1 VLARIFHM
9 LVKEF
14 LQLRRDRYARIR
26 LVVPPLIQM
35 VMFGYAATFEVHNVA
50 TALLDRDNS
59 QESRDLVS
67 RFTASGRFEVIA
79 LARDEVELADLVD
92 RGQATIA
99 IQIHSGFAQQLRKG
113 VTAPVQLIVDGTN
126 SNTALIALGY
136 VNRIAT
142 TFASE
147 YASNAVA
154 RVAPARLR
162 IIPNV
167 ELEERPWYNPGFE
180 SRWFF
185 VPGVIGSLMLVI
197 TVNLTAFAVVR
208 EREIGTLEQ
217 VMVSPIR
224 PMEFILGKT
233 LPSFLVGLS
242 EAALITVVGILWFRV
257 PFRGDPVVLLLGVSL
272 FLTCTLGMGLLIS
285 TLCKTQQQ
293 AFASSFFILMPGFTL
308 SGFSFPIASMPPAM
322 QWLTYLN
329 PLRFLLVVLR
339 GTFLKGVGL
348 RVLWPQMLAM
358 AVIGASVLSVSVF
371 RFRKSLD

>member
-1 VLARIFHM
+1 MLARIFHM
-9 LVKEF
+9 IVKEF

-35 VMFGYAATFEVHNVA
+35 VMFGYAATFEVHSV
-50 TALLDRDNS
+50 TTVVLDRDNS
-59 QESRDLVS
+59 LESRDLLS

-79 LARDEVELADLVD
+79 HARDETEFTQLID
-92 RGQATIA
+92 RGGATVGV
-99 IQIHSGFAQQLRKG
+99 QIHPGFAERLRKG
-113 VTAPVQLIVDGTN
+113 VTAPVQLVVDGTN

-142 TFASE
+142 T
-147 YASNAVA
+147 YASDYASDSIA
-154 RVAPARLR
+154 RRAPAQLHV
-162 IIPNV
+162 IPSV
-167 ELEERPWYNPGFE
+167 ELEERPWYNPGFD

-197 TVNLTAFAVVR
+197 TVNLTAFAIVR

-224 PMEFILGKT
+224 PVEFILGKT
-233 LPSFLVGLS
+233 LPSFLVGLA
-242 EAALITVVGILWFRV
+242 EATLITLVGILWFRV
-257 PFRGDPVVLLLGVSL
+257 PFRGNPLILLLGVSL
-272 FLTCTLGMGLLIS
+272 FLGCTLSMGLLIS

-293 AFASSFFILMPGFTL
+293 AFALSFFVLTPGFTL
-308 SGFSFPIASMPPAM
+308 SGFSFPIASMPMVM

-329 PLRFLLVVLR
+329 PLRYMLVVLR

-348 RVLWPQMLAM
+348 HVLWPQMLAM
-358 AVIGASVLSVSVF
+358 AVIGATVLSVSVF

>member
-1 VLARIFHM
+1 VLTRIFHM

-35 VMFGYAATFEVHNVA
+35 VMFGYAATFEVHSVA
-50 TALLDRDNS
+50 TALMDRDNS

-67 RFTASGRFEVIA
+67 RFTASGRFEVITI
-79 LARDEVELADLVD
+79 ARDEAALAELID

-99 IQIHSGFAQQLRKG
+99 IQIRSGFAEQLRKG
-113 VTAPVQLIVDGTN
+113 VTAPVQLVVDGTN

-147 YASNAVA
+147 YASNSVA

-162 IIPNV
+162 RIPRV
-167 ELEERPWYNPGFE
+167 GLEERPWYNPGFE

-233 LPSFLVGLS
+233 LPSFLVGLV
-242 EAALITVVGILWFRV
+242 EATLITLVGTLWFRV
-257 PFRGDPVVLLLGVSL
+257 PFRGDPLVLLLGVSL

-293 AFASSFFILMPGFTL
+293 AFASSFFIMTPGFTL
-308 SGFSFPIASMPPAM
+308 SGFSFPIASMPWAM

-329 PLRFLLVVLR
+329 PLRYLLVVLR
-339 GTFLKGVGL
+339 GTFLKGLGL

-358 AVIGASVLSVSVF
+358 AVIGATVLSVSVF

>member
-1 VLARIFHM
+1 MLARIFHM

-26 LVVPPLIQM
+26 LIVPPVIQM
-35 VMFGYAATFEVHNVA
+35 LMFGYAATFEVHSVA
-50 TALLDRDNS
+50 TALLDRDHS
-59 QESRDLVS
+59 QESRELIS
-67 RFTASGRFEVIA
+67 RFTASGRFDVVA
-79 LARDEVELADLVD
+79 LARDQAELAALVD
-92 RGQATIA
+92 HGEVTIGV
-99 IQIHSGFAQQLRKG
+99 QIHPGFAQQVRKG

-136 VNRIAT
+136 VNRIAA
-142 TFASE
+142 TFASD
-147 YASNAVA
+147 YATDALG
-154 RVAPARLR
+154 RRAPALLQV
-162 IIPNV
+162 IPTV
-167 ELEERPWYNPGFE
+167 ALEERPWYNPSFD

-224 PMEFILGKT
+224 PVEFILGKT
-233 LPSFLVGLS
+233 LPSFLVGL
-242 EAALITVVGILWFRV
+242 AVATVITLVGTLWFRV
-257 PFRGDPVVLLLGVSL
+257 PLRGNPLVLFLGVSL
-272 FLTCTLGMGLLIS
+272 FLGCTLSMGLLIS

-293 AFASSFFILMPGFTL
+293 AFALSFFVLTPGFTL
-308 SGFSFPIASMPPAM
+308 SGFSFPIASMPTVM

-329 PLRFLLVVLR
+329 PLRYLLVVLR

-348 RVLWPQMLAM
+348 GVLWPQMLAM
-358 AVIGASVLSVSVF
+358 AAIAATVLSVSVF

>member
-1 VLARIFHM
+1 MIARIFHM

-26 LVVPPLIQM
+26 LLVPPLIQM
-35 VMFGYAATFEVHNVA
+35 LMFGYAATFEVHHVA
-50 TALLDRDNS
+50 TALMDRDNS
-59 QESRDLVS
+59 QESRDLTS
-67 RFTASGRFEVIA
+67 RFTANGRFEVVAIA
-79 LARDEVELADLVD
+79 ADERELAELID
-92 RGQATIA
+92 RGRATLA
-99 IQIHSGFAQQLRKG
+99 IQIPPGFAEDLRKG

-126 SNTALIALGY
+126 STTALIALGY
-136 VNRIAT
+136 ENRIAAA
-142 TFASE
+142 FASD
-147 YASNAVA
+147 YASASLA
-154 RVAPARLR
+154 RTAPARLR
-162 IIPNV
+162 SIPSV
-167 ELEERPWYNPGFE
+167 TLEERPWYNPRFD

-233 LPSFLVGLS
+233 LPSFLVGIV
-242 EAALITVVGILWFRV
+242 EAAMITLVGIFWFQV
-257 PFRGDPVVLLLGVSL
+257 PFRGNPLVLLLGVSL

-293 AFASSFFILMPGFTL
+293 AFASSFFIVTPGFTL
-308 SGFSFPIASMPPAM
+308 SGFSFPIASMPQVM

-329 PLRFLLVVLR
+329 PLRYLLVVLR

-348 RVLWPQMLAM
+348 SVLWPQMLAM
-358 AVIGASVLSVSVF
+358 ALIGATVLSVSVF

>member
-1 VLARIFHM
+1 VLGRIFHM
-9 LVKEF
+9 IVKEF

-26 LVVPPLIQM
+26 LVAPPLIQM
-35 VMFGYAATFEVHNVA
+35 VMFGYAATFEVHHVA
-50 TALLDRDNS
+50 TAVIDRDNS

-67 RFTASGRFEVIA
+67 RFTASGRFAVIA
-79 LARDEVELADLVD
+79 RPRDEGELNELVE
-92 RGQATIA
+92 RGRATIA
-99 IQIHSGFAQQLRKG
+99 IEIRSGFAEQLRKG

-136 VNRIAT
+136 VNRIAAV
-142 TFASE
+142 FASD
-147 YASNAVA
+147 YGSDAIA
-154 RVAPARLR
+154 RLAPARLR
-162 IIPNV
+162 VLPRI
-167 ELEERPWYNPGFE
+167 ELEERPWYNPSFE

-224 PMEFILGKT
+224 PVEFILGKT
-233 LPSFLVGLS
+233 LPSFLVGLAV
-242 EAALITVVGILWFRV
+242 AALITLVGILWFRV
-257 PFRGDPVVLLLGVSL
+257 PFRGNPLVLLLGLSL
-272 FLTCTLGMGLLIS
+272 FLICTLGMGLLIS

-293 AFASSFFILMPGFTL
+293 AFASSFFILTPGFTL
-308 SGFSFPIASMPPAM
+308 SGFSFPIASMPPVM
-322 QWLTYLN
+322 QWLTYVN
-329 PLRFLLVVLR
+329 PLRYLLVVLR

-348 RVLWPQMLAM
+348 AVLWPQMLAM
-358 AVIGASVLSVSVF
+358 AAIGAIVLSVSVF

>member
-1 VLARIFHM
+1 MLARIFHM

-35 VMFGYAATFEVHNVA
+35 LMFGYAATFEVHSVA
-50 TALLDRDNS
+50 TALMDRDNS

-79 LARDEVELADLVD
+79 MARDEAELAALVD
-92 RGQATIA
+92 RGRATVGV
-99 IQIHSGFAQQLRKG
+99 QIHAGFAQQLRKG

-142 TFASE
+142 TFATD
-147 YASNAVA
+147 YATNSVA

-162 IIPNV
+162 VIPSV
-167 ELEERPWYNPGFE
+167 DLEERPWFNPGFD

-224 PMEFILGKT
+224 PVEFILGKT
-233 LPSFLVGLS
+233 LPSFLVGLA
-242 EAALITVVGILWFRV
+242 EAGLITLVGILWFRV
-257 PFRGDPVVLLLGVSL
+257 PFRGNPLVLFLGVSL
-272 FLTCTLGMGLLIS
+272 FLGCTLSMGLLIS

-293 AFASSFFILMPGFTL
+293 AFALSFFILTPGFTL
-308 SGFSFPIASMPPAM
+308 SGFSFPIASMPLVM

-329 PLRFLLVVLR
+329 PLRYLLVVLR

-348 RVLWPQMLAM
+348 TVLWPQLLAL
-358 AVIGASVLSVSVF
+358 AVIGATVLSVSVF